1 MASKFSLILCIFAI
15 WAINFTN
22 GASSSHNA
30 PSPSVDCTSLVSSLV
45 DCLSFVTND
54 STISKPAGT
63 CCSGLKTVLKTA
75 PSCLCEAFKSS
86 SQFGV
91 VLNVT
96 KALTL
101 PSVCKV
107 TAPSLSNCGLSDAPA
122 AAPGVSLSPGSSPS
136 TEAPG
141 VTTPSSTEPAAGPN
155 GKSAASALLPISAG
169 SLLLCLLSVFSGLY

>member
-15 WAINFTN
+15 WAIDFTN
-22 GASSSHNA
+22 CASSSHNA
-30 PSPSVDCTSLVSSLV
+30 PSPSGDCMNVVASLV
-45 DCLSFVTND
+45 DCLTFVTND
-54 STISKPAGT
+54 STISKPQGG
-63 CCSGLKTVLKTA
+63 CCAGLKTVLKTA

-91 VLNVT
+91 TLNVS

-107 TAPSLSNCGLSDAPA
+107 TAPSLSSCGC
-122 AAPGVSLSPGSSPS
+122 VSLSPGSSPS
-136 TEAPG
+136 TQAPG
-141 VTTPSSTEPAAGPN
+141 VNTPSSTEPAAGPT

-169 SLLLCLLSVFSGLY
+169 SLLVFLLSIFSGL